1 MPLLDAN
8 SEMIGQLFEPI
19 LQHRF
24 IVYMDGIPSFLI
36 KKFDGIGFDDG
47 EVIID
52 HINTYTKFRKK
63 RRWNDINVS
72 LYNPVNPSGA
82 QLVMNWCQQSYELI
96 TGRSGFGTMYWKD
109 ITFCAI
115 DPVGSVVN
123 QWVIKKAFIKAIPN
137 FGQFDWSADE
147 YTTIELTLGNSG
159 MILSF

>member
-24 IVYMDGIPSFLI
+24 IVYIDGIESFLI
-36 KKFDGIGFDDG
+36 KKIDGIGFDDG

-63 RRWNDINVS
+63 RRYNDINLS

-82 QLVMNWCQQSYELI
+82 QRVMDWARKGYELI
-96 TGRSGFGTMYWKD
+96 TGRAGYGDMYWKD
-109 ITFCAI
+109 IKFNAI

-123 QWVIKKAFIKAIPN
+123 QWTIKKAFIKGAPN

-147 YTTIELTLGNSG
+147 YTTIDLVLGNSG
-159 MILSF
+159 IENDF